1 MRKNIN
7 CTGSVRYFLSFES
20 LEEKKPNI
28 ELLKVLHDFYV
39 SASNGS
45 ARPET
50 ITTTKKGSKR
60 QSVSANSV
68 DQNPT
73 IYEKSGLVNNVTVVR
88 DAKDCKGFMRMI
100 ERAVAS
106 MLGETIRY

>member
-1 MRKNIN
+1 M
-7 CTGSVRYFLSFES
+7 
-20 LEEKKPNI
+20 EEKKPNI
-28 ELLKVLHDFYV
+28 ELLKVLHEFYV

-45 ARPET
+45 ARPESV
-50 ITTTKKGSKR
+50 TTTKKGSKK
-60 QSVSANSV
+60 QHASPNSI
-68 DQNPT
+68 DPNPT
-73 IYEKSGLVNNVTVVR
+73 ATCEKTDVITDVTVVR